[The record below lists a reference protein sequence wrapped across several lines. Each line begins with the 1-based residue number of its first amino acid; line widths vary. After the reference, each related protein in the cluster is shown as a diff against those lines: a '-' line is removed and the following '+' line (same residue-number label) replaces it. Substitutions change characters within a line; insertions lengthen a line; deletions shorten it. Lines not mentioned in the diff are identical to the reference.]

1 MDNHLKITY
10 SSSIERLCEINSS
23 FDAGILKVAY
33 VGKNRNG
40 SSISKEAFE
49 RSMKT
54 IYNCPIVCN
63 YNRERDE
70 IGSHDVDVVM
80 KDGAPQIINITQP
93 VGVIPESA
101 NYWWE
106 NYDDE
111 SGTHEYLCVDA
122 LVWKRQEAYQKIKEN
137 VITDE
142 SMEIKVLDGHMD
154 NGVYVIE
161 SFEFLAFCLLE
172 TAEPCYESASL
183 EVFEACEFHKKYAQ
197 MIEEFKQCFSEVSTS
212 LKVDIHSKDNS
223 EGGENQLDQKM
234 ELLAKFGLTPEQ
246 LDFDI
251 ETMSVEDLEVELSKV
266 ANKNAGQF
274 SLTGEQFREELV
286 NALHAEKIETA
297 WGETYRYIYCDYN
310 SDSSEVYCYDMDDWK
325 LYGFTYSMNGD
336 NVVIDFNSK
345 KRKKVSII
353 DFDEGEA
360 EFSYKHIFEHVIE
373 MSALSKET
381 ELTAQF
387 EMQRTALEEKYN
399 TASDT
404 IKNMNREL
412 DELRQFKSQKL
423 ADERSEQE
431 GAVFAMFADLN
442 GIEAFESLKQNCS
455 ELSID
460 ELEEKCYAL
469 RGRNGTHT
477 FSKQKHDKLTRL
489 PVEKNGAAAFADEPY
504 GGLFVEFPPNR

>member
-1 MDNHLKITY
+1 
-10 SSSIERLCEINSS
+10 
-23 FDAGILKVAY
+23 
-33 VGKNRNG
+33 
-40 SSISKEAFE
+40 
-49 RSMKT
+49 
-54 IYNCPIVCN
+54 
-63 YNRERDE
+63 
-70 IGSHDVDVVM
+70 
-80 KDGAPQIINITQP
+80 
-93 VGVIPESA
+93 
-101 NYWWE
+101 
-106 NYDDE
+106 
-111 SGTHEYLCVDA
+111 
-122 LVWKRQEAYQKIKEN
+122 
-137 VITDE
+137 
-142 SMEIKVLDGHMD
+142 
-154 NGVYVIE
+154 
-161 SFEFLAFCLLE
+161 
-172 TAEPCYESASL
+172 
-183 EVFEACEFHKKYAQ
+183 
-197 MIEEFKQCFSEVSTS
+197 
-212 LKVDIHSKDNS
+212 
-223 EGGENQLDQKM
+223 
-234 ELLAKFGLTPEQ
+234 
-246 LDFDI
+246 
-251 ETMSVEDLEVELSKV
+251 
-266 ANKNAGQF
+266 
-274 SLTGEQFREELV
+274 
-286 NALHAEKIETA
+286 
-297 WGETYRYIYCDYN
+297 
-310 SDSSEVYCYDMDDWK
+310 MDDWK